1 MQGELESE
9 FVRAECEKEYLQKMT
24 LKEQEIAQA
33 LNNSRQQLEER
44 TKQLEEALRSNEKL
58 CAKIDEMEGQRQE
71 RVAAFDEFHAQYLVQ
86 QRRALEAEQELLA
99 LKHQCAEVIE

>member
-33 LNNSRQQLEER
+33 LNNSR
-44 TKQLEEALRSNEKL
+44 
-58 CAKIDEMEGQRQE
+58 
-71 RVAAFDEFHAQYLVQ
+71 
-86 QRRALEAEQELLA
+86 
-99 LKHQCAEVIE
+99 